1 MRRTNL
7 PARQFDLAQ
16 PRPWRHRLPLPL
28 DHLSRRPFEPG
39 IGQTALGSHALGSHG
54 LGITGW
60 DMRIELAL
68 SPSIRDLR
76 LDLFRGLANWL
87 MFLGHVSTSVL
98 AWFSFRN
105 YGFSDGADLFV
116 FISGYTSALV
126 FGRRMLEGGFVFGTT
141 RLLRRVW
148 QIYTAHILLFVFY
161 LASVH
166 FLSRTFNAPDLI
178 HRFNVAPL
186 LNAPVE
192 AVTQGLLL
200 RYKPLNL
207 DVLPLYVVLM
217 GAFSPV
223 LWLMLRHRNWVMLGS
238 VGLYLAARQF
248 GWNLPSYPSGVWY
261 FNPFAWQLLFVLG
274 AWLALGGAKTVHFLV
289 RSRTV
294 FVFSLAY
301 LLFAAVMTLA
311 GLLPELQK
319 LLPPALF
326 EAFNPNDKTNLA
338 PYRFLHLAIVIVLGV
353 RFIPNDAAGLQSAIW
368 KPLIKCGQQSLEVF
382 AVGIYLAFI
391 GYFILTTMSGGI
403 TAQLLVGITGI
414 AIMTGVAYYRSWSKR
429 VERAHV
435 HGSRP
440 VAASDPATTPLARRK
455 SA

>member
-1 MRRTNL
+1 MRV
-7 PARQFDLAQ
+7 
-16 PRPWRHRLPLPL
+16 
-28 DHLSRRPFEPG
+28 
-39 IGQTALGSHALGSHG
+39 
-54 LGITGW
+54 
-60 DMRIELAL
+60 ELAL
-68 SPSIRDLR
+68 PPSKRDLR

-87 MFLGHVSTSVL
+87 MFLGHVSTSML

-116 FISGYTSALV
+116 FISGYTSAIV
-126 FGRRMLEGGFVFGTT
+126 FGRRMIEGGFVFGTT

-148 QIYTAHILLFVFY
+148 QIYVAHILLFVVY

-166 FLSRTFNAPDLI
+166 FLASRFNAPGLI
-178 HRFNVAPL
+178 DRFNVAPL

-192 AVTQGLLL
+192 TITQGLLL

-217 GAFSPV
+217 GAFPPV

-238 VGLYLAARQF
+238 VSLYLAARQF

-274 AWLALGGAKTVHFLV
+274 AWLALGGANTLHFLV
-289 RSRTV
+289 RSRAV
-294 FVFSLAY
+294 LVVGIVY
-301 LLFAAVMTLA
+301 LLFAAVMTLS
-311 GLLPELQK
+311 GLIPELRTLLPR
-319 LLPPALF
+319 ALF

-338 PYRFLHLAIVIVLGV
+338 PYRFLHLAIVIILGA
-353 RFIPNDAAGLQSAIW
+353 RFIPIDAAALQAAIW

-391 GYFILTTMSGGI
+391 GYFVLMATSDGI
-403 TAQLLVGITGI
+403 IAQLLVGITGI
-414 AIMTGVAYYRSWSKR
+414 AIMTAVAYYRSWSKR
-429 VERAHV
+429 VEKSAHV
-435 HGSRP
+435 HTNPPTMDRFQTTASEP
-440 VAASDPATTPLARRK
+440 VRSTERAAAIGVV
-455 SA
+455 

>member
-1 MRRTNL
+1 MRV
-7 PARQFDLAQ
+7 
-16 PRPWRHRLPLPL
+16 
-28 DHLSRRPFEPG
+28 
-39 IGQTALGSHALGSHG
+39 
-54 LGITGW
+54 
-60 DMRIELAL
+60 ELAL
-68 SPSIRDLR
+68 PPSTRDLR

-148 QIYTAHILLFVFY
+148 QIYAAHILLFVFY

-166 FLSRTFNAPDLI
+166 FLSNSFNAPDLI
-178 HRFNVAPL
+178 DRFNVAPL

-192 AVTQGLLL
+192 AITQGLLL

-217 GAFSPV
+217 GAFPPV

-238 VGLYLAARQF
+238 VLLYFAARQF
-248 GWNLPSYPSGVWY
+248 GWNLPSYPAGVWY

-274 AWLALGGAKTVHFLV
+274 AWLALGGAKALHFLV

-294 FVFSLAY
+294 LMIGVAY
-301 LLFAAVMTLA
+301 LVLAAVMTLA
-311 GLLPELQK
+311 GLIPELQK
-319 LLPPALF
+319 LLPTALF

-338 PYRFLHLAIVIVLGV
+338 PYRFLHLAIVIVLGA
-353 RFIPNDAAGLQSAIW
+353 RLIPIDAKGLQAAIW

-391 GYFILTTMSGGI
+391 GYVILKMTSDGI
-403 TAQLLVGITGI
+403 VAQLLIGTAGI

-429 VERAHV
+429 VERAHAQHHA
-435 HGSRP
+435 HGSQPAHRKP
-440 VAASDPATTPLARRK
+440 ARLDPNLA
-455 SA
+455 

>member
-1 MRRTNL
+1 MRV
-7 PARQFDLAQ
+7 
-16 PRPWRHRLPLPL
+16 
-28 DHLSRRPFEPG
+28 
-39 IGQTALGSHALGSHG
+39 
-54 LGITGW
+54 
-60 DMRIELAL
+60 ELAL
-68 SPSIRDLR
+68 PPSKRDLR

-148 QIYTAHILLFVFY
+148 QIYCAHILLLVVY

-166 FLSRTFNAPDLI
+166 FLSNHFNAPGHID
-178 HRFNVAPL
+178 RFNVAPL

-192 AVTQGLLL
+192 TITQGLLL

-217 GAFSPV
+217 GAFPPV

-238 VGLYLAARQF
+238 VLLYLNARQF

-274 AWLALGGAKTVHFLV
+274 AWLALGGATTVHFLV
-289 RSRTV
+289 RSKTV
-294 FVFSLAY
+294 LVIGLAY
-301 LLFAAVMTLA
+301 LLFAAVMTLS
-311 GLLPELQK
+311 GLLPELQT
-319 LLPPALF
+319 LLPRALF

-338 PYRFLHLAIVIVLGV
+338 PYRFLHLAIVIILGA
-353 RFIPNDAAGLQSAIW
+353 RFIPIDAPGLHATIW
-368 KPLIKCGQQSLEVF
+368 KPLVKCGQQSLEVF
-382 AVGIYLAFI
+382 AVGIYLSFI
-391 GYFILTTMSGGI
+391 GYFVLEATSNGI
-403 TAQLLVGITGI
+403 FAQLLVGTAGI
-414 AIMTGVAYYRSWSKR
+414 SIMTAVAYYRSWSKR
-429 VERAHV
+429 IEKTAHAHV
-435 HGSRP
+435 SP
-440 VAASDPATTPLARRK
+440 TVAEESHAPAGELAQLDSK
-455 SA
+455 DVVGAA